1 MDFNYRMP
9 TRVFFGRQC
18 ISRNK
23 DFFAR
28 LGRKAFIVT
37 GKSSARA
44 SGALDD
50 IEGVLNEANI
60 KYEIYDGVENNPS
73 LNNVEEAGALAAKSG
88 ADFIIGI
95 GGGSPL
101 DASKAVA
108 VLAVNR
114 MEAVEL
120 YKNSF
125 PNRPLPIIAIPTT
138 AGTGSEVTPYCI
150 LTRPDMQ
157 TKMSFGNDETFPA
170 AAFLDASYTES
181 LTRSVTVNTAIDA
194 LTHAM
199 EGYLSKRSTAVTD
212 ALAAESMEIL
222 GECLIALNNGEISPG
237 TRDKLLY
244 ASMLAGMVIANTG
257 TTIIHGMGYSLTY
270 FKDIPHGEANALF
283 VKEYLEFNRDAAP
296 EKTDRVLGLLKVE
309 STQQLGGVIAS
320 LIEEKPSLNGEEINY
335 YADLTMKQRSTLSNI
350 KTVSAQ
356 DIEGIIRRS
365 VKQL

>member
-1 MDFNYRMP
+1 MNFNYRMP
-9 TRVFFGRQC
+9 AKVFFGRGC
-18 ISRNK
+18 VSRNK
-23 DFFAR
+23 DFFAKS
-28 LGRKAFIVT
+28 GKKAFIVT

-50 IEGVLNEANI
+50 IAGVLNELSI

-73 LNNVEEAGALAAKSG
+73 LKNVEEGGALAARSG
-88 ADFIIGI
+88 ADFVIGI

-108 VLAVNR
+108 VLAVNG

-157 TKMSFGNDETFPA
+157 TKMSFGNDETFPV

-181 LTRSVTVNTAIDA
+181 LTLSVTVNTAIDA

-212 ALAAESMEIL
+212 VLAAESMGVL
-222 GECLIALNNGEISPG
+222 GECLIRLENGEIGSD

-283 VKEYLEFNRDAAP
+283 VKEYLDFNCDAAT
-296 EKTDRVLGLLKVE
+296 EKTERVLKLLKAE
-309 STQQLGGVIAS
+309 STQQLGAVIAS
-320 LIEEKPSLNGEEINY
+320 LIGKKPSLSREEIDCY
-335 YADLTMKQRSTLSNI
+335 TELTMKQRSTLSNI
-350 KTVSAQ
+350 RTVSAQ
-356 DIEGIIRRS
+356 DIAGIIRRS
-365 VKQL
+365 VKQI